1 MLNYVGSKIILLLV
15 LAAGALNAAVRWSEW
30 SNCSNTDVCTR
41 RRVVECDAGEGI
53 ECIPRNTME
62 SFEEQFVGCSSP
74 MCENGL
80 NLSSTVSVSI
90 FTPYT

>member
-1 MLNYVGSKIILLLV
+1 MLNYVGSKIILLLL
-15 LAAGALNAAVRWSEW
+15 LAAGALNAAPRWSEW

-53 ECIPRNTME
+53 ECIPR
-62 SFEEQFVGCSSP
+62 SIRHGFEEQFIGCSSP
-74 MCENGL
+74 MCENGS
-80 NLSSTVSVSI
+80 NLSPSLLVSI